1 MNIMN
6 KVTLQAMKKNRV
18 RTIVTIIG
26 IILSAAMFTAV
37 TTFCSSMYGYMREY
51 FAYDKGDYHVS
62 FSGCSSE
69 TIDKIKADERVSKA
83 AVAKP
88 IGYAEA
94 GSSNADKP
102 YLYVLEAD
110 ESFMKNMPVHL
121 TSGRLPENE
130 NEIIL
135 PAHLQ
140 ANGGVSHKIGDRL
153 KLTLGRR
160 VAEDG
165 SELWQNNPYSYDE
178 EKLTAD
184 RIWEYVVVGF
194 YERPGFEEMIAPG
207 YTALSLLSEP
217 LREGETYDAY
227 ILMKNPRKN
236 LDAFAEKLSGAF
248 TEVSYQ
254 TSLLTMD
261 GYSVFNNYSNMRNFL
276 RADFYRLGFAD
287 LQCIFNFCKRKNKAV
302 RLACLNRCNTEPD
315 KAVRSFRSICAVHM
329 RHTYRPFCGHRR
341 YGTDAV
347 ALRRFV
353 QIRTRRTV
361 RHELFRFMA
370 GRCCCCGGRGADS
383 FRFRMDTVAACNE
396 NFTH

>member
-94 GSSNADKP
+94 GSNNADKP

-121 TSGRLPENE
+121 TGGRLPENE

-135 PAHLQ
+135 PTHLQ

-165 SELWQNNPYSYDE
+165 SELGQNNPYSYDE

-227 ILMKNPRKN
+227 ILMKIRERILIRLRK
-236 LDAFAEKLSGAF
+236 
-248 TEVSYQ
+248 
-254 TSLLTMD
+254 
-261 GYSVFNNYSNMRNFL
+261 
-276 RADFYRLGFAD
+276 
-287 LQCIFNFCKRKNKAV
+287 
-302 RLACLNRCNTEPD
+302 
-315 KAVRSFRSICAVHM
+315 SFRELSLRHPIKRVCSQWTAIRCLTIIRIC
-329 RHTYRPFCGHRR
+329 
-341 YGTDAV
+341 
-347 ALRRFV
+347 L
-353 QIRTRRTV
+353 
-361 RHELFRFMA
+361 
-370 GRCCCCGGRGADS
+370 
-383 FRFRMDTVAACNE
+383 
-396 NFTH
+396 